1 MRSNPDPSLTPT
13 RYKRDGISLYVPGS
27 VVTQRFIFPA
37 KLRLR
42 VSSANRGAAEVAEE
56 IRAVYPSLVVEG
68 NSSLTRARS
77 APTVQR
83 SWSMAISISRA
94 RSREPAS
101 PGREDLQGEHV
112 LPQAASDES
121 APESAPDGGAQ
132 ASSTEAVLLLYLTK
146 DTFVDRHGAALA
158 EQVVAC
164 RAIP

>member
-1 MRSNPDPSLTPT
+1 M
-13 RYKRDGISLYVPGS
+13 YVPGS

-68 NSSLTRARS
+68 NSSLTRTRS

-101 PGREDLQGEHV
+101 PGREHQGEHV
-112 LPQAASDES
+112 LPQAASD
-121 APESAPDGGAQ
+121 ESAPDGGAQ

>member
-1 MRSNPDPSLTPT
+1 MRSYHDPTLTPT

-68 NSSLTRARS
+68 NSSLTRKRTA
-77 APTVQR
+77 ATVQR
-83 SWSMAISISRA
+83 SWSMAISTSRA

-101 PGREDLQGEHV
+101 PGREDLQSEHV
-112 LPQAASDES
+112 LPQAASD
-121 APESAPDGGAQ
+121 ESAPDGGAQ

-146 DTFVDRHGAALA
+146 DTFVDRHGAGLA

-164 RAIP
+164 PAIP